1 MFVMDDIKNV
11 INIIGY
17 VFSMVLNII
26 FYFLMVD
33 LEWGII
39 SIILGEFNI
48 FM

>member
-26 FYFLMVD
+26 FYFLIVD

>member
-1 MFVMDDIKNV
+1 MFVIDDIKNV

>member
-1 MFVMDDIKNV
+1 MDDIKNV